1 MSSTRSKAFTLIE
14 LLVVISIIA
23 ILVAL
28 LLPALAKAR
37 EATQLTQ
44 SLTSMRQLSIA
55 LHTYAADNKSSLP
68 WGREATFVAPSTW
81 NNAEPFWPQALVWG
95 DYVSGQKIFRGP
107 ARTQYQQDG
116 WAASYEW
123 AVHSAFA
130 ASAYAMPN
138 RRDHQL
144 NAATRPPPIKLDQRN
159 TPTAGKML
167 LMTEMWTA
175 DPAYS
180 AGDRGISGWYQ
191 IMPTNNAAHTQ
202 RLFTYSGSSPVA
214 YLDTHA
220 AAVPS
225 TTLGYRAVDAFN
237 GAWTYT
243 SSGQFTKIEPWYF
256 QWWLP

>member
-1 MSSTRSKAFTLIE
+1 MSSPRSNAFTLIE

-44 SLTSMRQLSIA
+44 SLASMRQLTIA
-55 LHTYAADNKSSLP
+55 LHTYASDNKSSLP

-81 NNAEPFWPQALVWG
+81 NNAEPFWPQTLVDG
-95 DYVSGQKIFRGP
+95 DYVSGKRVFRGP
-107 ARTQYQQDG
+107 ARLQYQQSG
-116 WAASYEW
+116 WSSYEW

-130 ASAYAMPN
+130 TSAFAMPN

-144 NAATRPPPIKLDQRN
+144 NATTRPPPIKLDQRG
-159 TPTAGKML
+159 TPTAGKMV

-175 DPAYS
+175 DPTYS
-180 AGDRGISGWYQ
+180 AGDRGISGWFQ
-191 IMPTNNAAHTQ
+191 IIPTSNPAHTQ
-202 RLFTYSGSSPVA
+202 RLFTYSGSSTVA

-225 TTLGYRAVDAFN
+225 TNLGYRAIDAFN
-237 GAWTYT
+237 GSWTYT
-243 SSGQFTKIEPWYF
+243 SSGQYTKVEPWYYN
-256 QWWLP
+256 WWVP